1 MNKSEML
8 QKINDLEFLIDR
20 LALSIRV
27 LEVQHD
33 EKFNK
38 KPIKERMAD
47 IKSKCKKAKRYIP
60 KIVWTH

>member
-8 QKINDLEFLIDR
+8 QKINDLEFQIDR

-47 IKSKCKKAKRYIP
+47 IKSKYKRQVLFFVFN
-60 KIVWTH
+60 IVD

>member
-8 QKINDLEFLIDR
+8 QKINDLEFQIDR

-33 EKFNK
+33 ERFNK

-47 IKSKCKKAKRYIP
+47 IKSKYKKAKRYIP

>member
-1 MNKSEML
+1 MNKSDML
-8 QKINDLEFLIDR
+8 QKINDLEFQIDR

-33 EKFNK
+33 ERFNK

>member
-8 QKINDLEFLIDR
+8 QKINDLEFQVDR

-27 LEVQHD
+27 LEVQHE